1 MSTIRSHHEESHTS
15 HITQQCGWVHS
26 NELYELCWEPMIFWC
41 SGEQWQYVATTPFC
55 FLHVIM
61 PLKHDPNHQSQ
72 TKSPGY
78 TTWFYSKMRTLGLE
92 YLPPLTMTF
101 KPPNVT
107 VNVTVPW
114 DGAPADS
121 EVRPLRPTLRANSFD
136 LVTPHGGQPTW
147 FHLAKQEWNA
157 KQIYIFFFLYVPLL

>member
-1 MSTIRSHHEESHTS
+1 MSPFQWIIWIMLGTYDFLVFRWTVAICSNNTFLFPTCHATQTWSKPS
-15 HITQQCGWVHS
+15 KSNNQITRIYNLILLQDV
-26 NELYELCWEPMIFWC
+26 P
-41 SGEQWQYVATTPFC
+41 
-55 FLHVIM
+55 
-61 PLKHDPNHQSQ
+61 
-72 TKSPGY
+72 
-78 TTWFYSKMRTLGLE
+78 LGLE

-121 EVRPLRPTLRANSFD
+121 EVPPLRPTLRANSFD

-157 KQIYIFFFLYVPLL
+157 KQIYILFFCMSPFCKARNNNSRI